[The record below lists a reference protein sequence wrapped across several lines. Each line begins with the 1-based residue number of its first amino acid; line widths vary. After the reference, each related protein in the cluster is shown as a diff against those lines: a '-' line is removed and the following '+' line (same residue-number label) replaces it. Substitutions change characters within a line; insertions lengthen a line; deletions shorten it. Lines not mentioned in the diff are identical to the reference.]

1 MVEVLYMLLM
11 VSTVIEVEPTQLG
24 TDMDH
29 AECIGKAVGYAYQT
43 ADMAVSFV
51 CKPQETWMEPSR

>member
-1 MVEVLYMLLM
+1 MLLM